1 MAGADSI
8 LPQPGEHMLAV
19 SLEKCALIGAR
30 RVKDQ
35 MIKAQVDEA
44 WQSVRI
50 FSRGLRADG
59 KIFQDLVVS
68 LRSFPADGNESIA
81 I

>member
-35 MIKAQVDEA
+35 MIKAQVDVMTRELD
-44 WQSVRI
+44 VYLRI
-50 FSRGLRADG
+50 GGDA
-59 KIFQDLVVS
+59 
-68 LRSFPADGNESIA
+68 
-81 I
+81 

>member
-19 SLEKCALIGAR
+19 SLEKCALIEAR

-35 MIKAQVDEA
+35 MIKAQVDVMTRELD
-44 WQSVRI
+44 VYLRI
-50 FSRGLRADG
+50 GGDA
-59 KIFQDLVVS
+59 
-68 LRSFPADGNESIA
+68 
-81 I
+81 

>member
-1 MAGADSI
+1 MAGAHSI

-35 MIKAQVDEA
+35 MIKAQVDVMTRELD
-44 WQSVRI
+44 VYLRI
-50 FSRGLRADG
+50 GGDA
-59 KIFQDLVVS
+59 
-68 LRSFPADGNESIA
+68 
-81 I
+81 